1 MKIAFWSGLLA
12 LVSITACKK
21 SSSSP
26 GNTPAGTDSAT
37 VTVVNGYGSGTYKI
51 GDTVN
56 IWSNALPDN
65 ALFDSWTGFTALL
78 QNSGEWHNSF
88 VMPAQNVTITAN
100 QKALTAF
107 TIKYEKIKG
116 VNILKNVYYYFPA
129 GHKGVVYLCHGSG
142 GSAANLVATFDW
154 LQTIKNLVS
163 ANYAIVV
170 TEAEEVSL
178 NTDLDGDGKLRWH
191 ATPLDSTSNVD
202 YGNIKALRDTFYT
215 RGYTSSAIPQFST
228 GMSNGGAFSSALS
241 YLYKFKSGVS
251 YCAQGYQL
259 VFNSSLIPFQFC
271 MAKYDNA
278 DEVGAAGNATALS
291 NSQIL
296 TGRGVCS
303 KDFVHDKSPVYP
315 QRFARNSTISI
326 ATSTAF
332 FNELKNNHWLDAKN
346 YLLATS
352 DSLGPV
358 LLANPAVYPT
368 YNGLSVLQRV
378 FVGDQ
383 VDIMYAAHKYFN
395 DLDRT
400 TIKFLDTQCQ

>member
-1 MKIAFWSGLLA
+1 MKIAFLAGLLA
-12 LVSITACKK
+12 LVSFTACKK

-26 GNTPAGTDSAT
+26 GNTTGTDSAT

-56 IWSNALPDN
+56 IWSNAIPDN
-65 ALFDSWTGFTALL
+65 AVFDSWTGFTGLL

-88 VMPAQNVTITAN
+88 VMPAQNVAVTAN
-100 QKALTAF
+100 QKTVSTF

-129 GHKGVVYLCHGSG
+129 GHKGVVYLCHGTG
-142 GSAANLVATFDW
+142 GSAINLVATFDW
-154 LQTIKNLVS
+154 MQTIKNLVS

-178 NTDLDGDGKLRWH
+178 NTDLNGDGKIRWNPS
-191 ATPLDSTSNVD
+191 PLDSTSNVD
-202 YGNIKALRDTFYT
+202 FGNIKALRDTFYA
-215 RGYTSSAIPQFST
+215 RGYTSSAIPQFSI

-271 MAKYDNA
+271 MAKYDNNS
-278 DEVGAAGNATALS
+278 EVGAVGNASALS
-291 NSQIL
+291 YSQSL
-296 TGRGVCS
+296 TARGVCS
-303 KDFVHDKSPVYP
+303 KDFVHDKSPAYP
-315 QRFARNSTISI
+315 QRFARNSIISI
-326 ATSTAF
+326 AISTAF
-332 FNELKNNHWLDAKN
+332 FNELKNNHWLDTKN

-358 LLANPAVYPT
+358 FLANPSVYTT
-368 YNGLSVLQRV
+368 YNGLNAAQRV
-378 FVGDQ
+378 FVADQ
-383 VDIMYAAHKYFN
+383 VDIMYAAHKYFS

-400 TIKFLDTQCQ
+400 TIKFLDSQCQ